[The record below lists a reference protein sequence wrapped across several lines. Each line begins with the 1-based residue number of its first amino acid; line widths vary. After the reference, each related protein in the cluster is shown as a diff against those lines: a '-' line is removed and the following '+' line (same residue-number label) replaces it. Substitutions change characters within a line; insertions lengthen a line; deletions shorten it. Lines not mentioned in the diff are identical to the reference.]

1 MVVDNY
7 EEMGCTLDSLNGTP
21 FRDALSAKLV
31 NPMGWTQSAPFPKDN
46 DACTSAMID
55 VAGSNLPDTVD
66 LSLWIGQSW
75 WFGPPT
81 GAVLHMSS
89 AHEQGCSFTRDTGS
103 NDHDEVRMGDSDNE
117 VAVWMT
123 CNCLRNQN
131 NEELMHAVMRM
142 NHHSHLNLSYATMC
156 YEVGHHNAAWGGAD
170 WVRCSTDGC
179 STATLA
185 APVPSRRPG
194 AT

>member
-1 MVVDNY
+1 
-7 EEMGCTLDSLNGTP
+7 
-21 FRDALSAKLV
+21 
-31 NPMGWTQSAPFPKDN
+31 
-46 DACTSAMID
+46 
-55 VAGSNLPDTVD
+55 
-66 LSLWIGQSW
+66 
-75 WFGPPT
+75 
-81 GAVLHMSS
+81 
-89 AHEQGCSFTRDTGS
+89 
-103 NDHDEVRMGDSDNE
+103 MGDSDNE